1 MYGPTVFDRCLAY
14 MMFLVM
20 VKKTSIDLVVT
31 PLTGVTVPSM
41 QPLAEQEMC
50 LIIPTLPT
58 KALEDSKEVPIVAES
73 PPL

>member
-1 MYGPTVFDRCLAY
+1 MCGPTVFDRCLAY

-20 VKKTSIDLVVT
+20 VKKTSIDLVT

-41 QPLAEQEMC
+41 QPHAEQETC
-50 LIIPTLPT
+50 LITPTLPT
-58 KALEDSKEVPIVAES
+58 KALEDSKEVPIAVES